1 MFMKGNKTMGKESL
15 SALLHEWENRARKI
29 NGRQEET
36 LSIYQ
41 SDSVKLKALATMY
54 NLPKADIVA
63 ALLHEALNE
72 LEAKMPYV
80 PGNKVIRIEDGE
92 EIYED
97 KGPMPRYLAE
107 QKKLLDV
114 S

>member
-1 MFMKGNKTMGKESL
+1 MSNQNLSKLLEGWESRARANSGLIEESL
-15 SALLHEWENRARKI
+15 A
-29 NGRQEET
+29 
-36 LSIYQ
+36 IYQ
-41 SDSVKLKALATMY
+41 ADSVKLEALSRMY
-54 NLPKADIVA
+54 RLPKADVVA
-63 ALLHEALNE
+63 SLIHEALQE

-97 KGPMPRYLAE
+97 AGPMPRYLEE
-107 QKKLLDV
+107 QRKLLNA

>member
-1 MFMKGNKTMGKESL
+1 MGNESL
-15 SALLHEWENRARKI
+15 SKLLNKWENRARNI
-29 NGRQEET
+29 NGRTEET

-41 SDSVKLKALATMY
+41 CDSIKLEALSRMY
-54 NLPKADIVA
+54 KLSKADVVSTLI
-63 ALLHEALNE
+63 HEALNE
-72 LEAKMPYV
+72 LEAKMPYI

-97 KGPMPRYLAE
+97 AGPMPRYLEE
-107 QKKLLDV
+107 QKKLLDA

>member
-1 MFMKGNKTMGKESL
+1 MGNESL
-15 SALLHEWENRARKI
+15 SKLLNKWENRARNI
-29 NGRQEET
+29 NGRKEET

-41 SDSVKLKALATMY
+41 CDSIKLEALSRMY
-54 NLPKADIVA
+54 KLSKADVVSTLI
-63 ALLHEALNE
+63 HEALNE
-72 LEAKMPYV
+72 LEAKMPYI

-97 KGPMPRYLAE
+97 AGPMPRYLEE
-107 QKKLLDV
+107 QKKLLDA

>member
-1 MFMKGNKTMGKESL
+1 MKGKRPMGKQSL
-15 SALLHEWENRARKI
+15 TNLLDEWETRARTI
-29 NGRQEET
+29 NGRTDQT

-41 SDSVKLKALATMY
+41 SDAIKLKALAGIY
-54 NLPKADIVA
+54 KLPIDDVVA
-63 ALLHEALNE
+63 SLIHEAINE

-92 EIYED
+92 EIFED
-97 KGPMPRYLAE
+97 AGPMPRYMAE
-107 QKKLLDV
+107 QKKLLEA

>member
-1 MFMKGNKTMGKESL
+1 MPNQNL
-15 SALLHEWENRARKI
+15 SKLLEGWENRARHVS
-29 NGRQEET
+29 GRVDET
-36 LSIYQ
+36 LSLYQ
-41 SDSVKLKALATMY
+41 ADSVKLEALARMY
-54 NLPKADIVA
+54 RLPKEEVVA
-63 ALLHEALNE
+63 SLIHEALQE

-97 KGPMPRYLAE
+97 AGPMPRYMEE
-107 QKKLLDV
+107 QRKVLNA

>member
-1 MFMKGNKTMGKESL
+1 MGNESL
-15 SALLHEWENRARKI
+15 SGLLNEWESRAKKVNSRTT
-29 NGRQEET
+29 ES

-41 SDSVKLKALATMY
+41 GDSIKLEALSRMYKLSKDDVVAT
-54 NLPKADIVA
+54 LI
-63 ALLHEALNE
+63 HEALNE
-72 LEAKMPYV
+72 LEAKMPYIQ
-80 PGNKVIRIEDGE
+80 GSKVIRIEDGE

-97 KGPMPRYLAE
+97 AGPMPRYMAE